1 MQRIR
6 LECKPPTDR
15 FSEAVRQAQQLP
27 VIKKRKQRNEYF
39 QVDGKAVFV
48 SKMVERLKLAAERDR
63 LFDIVLKNDCRK
75 WNSIRGIYALIDVSK
90 YTAYPVDW
98 TRLFSPIEEMAWG
111 EIRCLGLPFFPQYPV
126 LQFFADFADPI
137 KKIVIE
143 CDGKKFHNKQ
153 KDAVRDKLM
162 VADGWKVFRVPGSD
176 CSRVIDSPWEDFGYF
191 LADGCED
198 EAVSL
203 ISKWAR
209 HTVDGLIWALSVE
222 FYQANCNDL
231 IRSIVDDVLLSR
243 SANGARR
250 LYGAH

>member
-15 FSEAVRQAQQLP
+15 FSDAVRQAQQLP

-63 LFDIVLKNDCRK
+63 LFDIVLKNDCR
-75 WNSIRGIYALIDVSK
+75 
-90 YTAYPVDW
+90 
-98 TRLFSPIEEMAWG
+98 
-111 EIRCLGLPFFPQYPV
+111 
-126 LQFFADFADPI
+126 
-137 KKIVIE
+137 
-143 CDGKKFHNKQ
+143 
-153 KDAVRDKLM
+153 
-162 VADGWKVFRVPGSD
+162 
-176 CSRVIDSPWEDFGYF
+176 SRVIDSPWEDFGYF